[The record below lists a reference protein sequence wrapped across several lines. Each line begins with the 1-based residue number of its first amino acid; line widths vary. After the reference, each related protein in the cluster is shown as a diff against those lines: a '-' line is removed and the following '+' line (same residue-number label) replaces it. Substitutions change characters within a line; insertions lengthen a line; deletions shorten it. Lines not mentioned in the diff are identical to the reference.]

1 MHRSKDFVWP
11 FMVANLLKKWVGG
24 WLVVS
29 GRGVLRAAAAAG
41 VVVAAAGGGSVGEEG
56 EGALLWLLVLSAVS
70 MVSLVGCLS

>member
-1 MHRSKDFVWP
+1 M
-11 FMVANLLKKWVGG
+11 
-24 WLVVS
+24 VVS

-41 VVVAAAGGGSVGEEG
+41 CGVAAGAGAGNVGEEG